1 MRPIRTL
8 SLQNDESKTKSERN
22 FRKANLRR
30 YHVQCDS
37 RFVTRNTYE
46 NSPFANKS

>member
-8 SLQNDESKTKSERN
+8 SLQNDGSKTKSERN
-22 FRKANLRR
+22 FRKAHLRR
-30 YHVQCDS
+30 YYVQCDS
-37 RFVTRNTYE
+37 HFVTRNTYE

>member
-8 SLQNDESKTKSERN
+8 SLQNDGSKTKSERN
-22 FRKANLRR
+22 FRKAHIRR
-30 YHVQCDS
+30 NHVQCDS